1 MFGSNFL
8 NTNLFK
14 IGFQDFTAWFM
25 MAVFAFACGWVINET
40 LGYVFG
46 GKLVFAVIVSTS
58 FLSVLMVL
66 LFSDYFDINDPLTEK
81 VILYSLRSISIG
93 AMGYFGMAVNEVIRL
108 QRIEESHLQKNGNK
122 EKELYNLKKEADLII
137 KEAKLNADAIIN
149 EAGNEVDLLKNKK
162 KKMEEEITVFINTEK
177 ELIKL
182 YESKDNK

>member
-14 IGFQDFTAWFM
+14 IGVQDFTAWFM
-25 MAVFAFACGWVINET
+25 MAVFAFACGCVINET

-66 LFSDYFDINDPLTEK
+66 LFNNYFDINDPLTEK
-81 VILYSLRSISIG
+81 VVLYSLRSISIG
-93 AMGYFGMAVNEVIRL
+93 SMGYFGMAVNEVIRL
-108 QRIEESHLQKNGNK
+108 QKIEDSLLQKNSNK
-122 EKELYNLKKEADLII
+122 EKELYNLKKEADLIV
-137 KEAKLNADAIIN
+137 KEAKLNAGAIIT
-149 EAGNEVDLLKNKK
+149 EAENEVDHLKNKK
-162 KKMEEEITVFINTEK
+162 KKVEEEITAFIQTEK

-182 YESKDNK
+182 YESKEKK